1 MSDIAAIVLAAGLSL
16 RMGASNKLLT
26 PIGDD
31 ILVSIVVSACAA
43 ASDHPV
49 TVVTGYQAEIIELA
63 FHNVPTIFAHNI
75 NYKEG
80 QMTSVDVG
88 LRRAPKA
95 ETYLIALGDQP
106 KITKDCLK
114 ELLEAHAAQRSQRI
128 TVPIVDGQRGNPI
141 VVPAILRSLM
151 LSDPINLRCQK
162 LTRKSPELVHEYTT
176 QNKSFI
182 IDIDTPQDLALT
194 KLG

>member
-1 MSDIAAIVLAAGLSL
+1 MSDVAAIVLAAGLSL
-16 RMGASNKLLT
+16 RMGALNKLLT

-49 TVVTGYQAEIIELA
+49 TVVTGYQAEVIELA
-63 FHNVPTIFAHNI
+63 FHNAPTNFAHNI

-106 KITKDCLK
+106 KITKECLK

-141 VVPAILRSLM
+141 VVPAVLRSLM
-151 LSDPINLRCQK
+151 LSDPINLGCQK
-162 LTRKSPELVHEYTT
+162 LTRKSPELVNKYATP
-176 QNKSFI
+176 NKSFI
-182 IDIDTPQDLALT
+182 IDIDTPQDLVLA

>member
-1 MSDIAAIVLAAGLSL
+1 MPDVAAIVLAAGLSL

-26 PIGDD
+26 PIGDH

-49 TVVTGYQAEIIELA
+49 TVVTGYQAEVIELA
-63 FHNVPTIFAHNI
+63 FHNVPINFAHNI

-95 ETYLIALGDQP
+95 KTYLIALCDQP

-114 ELLEAHAAQRSQRI
+114 ELLYAHAAQRSQRV

-151 LSDPINLRCQK
+151 LSDPINLGCQK

>member
-1 MSDIAAIVLAAGLSL
+1 MSDVAAIVLAAGLSL
-16 RMGASNKLLT
+16 RMGALNKLLT

-49 TVVTGYQAEIIELA
+49 TVVTGYQAEVIELA
-63 FHNVPTIFAHNI
+63 FHNAPTNFAHNI

-141 VVPAILRSLM
+141 VVPAVLRSLM
-151 LSDPINLRCQK
+151 LSDPINLGCQK
-162 LTRKSPELVHEYTT
+162 LTRKSPELVNKYATP
-176 QNKSFI
+176 NKSFI
-182 IDIDTPQDLALT
+182 IDIDTPQDLVLA

>member
-31 ILVSIVVSACAA
+31 ILVSIVVRACAA

-49 TVVTGYQAEIIELA
+49 TVVTGYQAEVIELA
-63 FHNVPTIFAHNI
+63 FHNVPTNFAHNI

-80 QMTSVDVG
+80 QITSVDVG

-106 KITKDCLK
+106 KITKDCLT

-141 VVPAILRSLM
+141 VVPAVLRSLM
-151 LSDPINLRCQK
+151 LSDPINLGCQK
-162 LTRKSPELVHEYTT
+162 LTRQSPELVHEYATP
-176 QNKSFI
+176 NKSFI
-182 IDIDTPQDLALT
+182 IDIDTPQDLVLAE
-194 KLG
+194 LG

>member
-1 MSDIAAIVLAAGLSL
+1 MSDVAAIVLAAGLSL
-16 RMGASNKLLT
+16 RMGASNKLLA

-31 ILVSIVVSACAA
+31 TLVSLVVNACAA

-49 TVVTGYQAEIIELA
+49 TVVTGYQAEVVKLA
-63 FHNVPTIFAHNI
+63 FHNVSTNFAHNI

-95 ETYLIALGDQP
+95 KNYLIALGDQP

-114 ELLEAHAAQRSQRI
+114 ELLKAHAAQGSQRI

-141 VVPAILRSLM
+141 IVPAVLRSLM
-151 LSDPINLRCQK
+151 LADPINLGCQK

-176 QNKSFI
+176 PNRSFI
-182 IDIDTPQDLALT
+182 IDIDTPQDLVLA

>member
-1 MSDIAAIVLAAGLSL
+1 MSDVAAIVLAAGLSL

-31 ILVSIVVSACAA
+31 TLVSLVVNACAA

-49 TVVTGYQAEIIELA
+49 TVVTGYQAEVVKLA
-63 FHNVPTIFAHNI
+63 FHNVSTNFAHNI

-95 ETYLIALGDQP
+95 KNYLIALGDQP

-114 ELLEAHAAQRSQRI
+114 ELLKAHAAQGSQRI

-141 VVPAILRSLM
+141 IVPAVLRSLM
-151 LSDPINLRCQK
+151 LADPINLGCQK

-176 QNKSFI
+176 PNRSFI
-182 IDIDTPQDLALT
+182 IDIDTPQDLVLA

>member
-49 TVVTGYQAEIIELA
+49 TVVTGYQAEVIELA
-63 FHNVPTIFAHNI
+63 FHNVPIIFAHNI

-141 VVPAILRSLM
+141 VVPAVLRSLM
-151 LSDPINLRCQK
+151 LSDPINLGCQK
-162 LTRKSPELVHEYTT
+162 LTRQSPELVHEYATP
-176 QNKSFI
+176 NKSFI
-182 IDIDTPQDLALT
+182 IDIDTPQDLVLAE
-194 KLG
+194 LG

>member
-1 MSDIAAIVLAAGLSL
+1 MSDVAAIVLAAGLSL

-31 ILVSIVVSACAA
+31 TLVSLVVNACAA
-43 ASDHPV
+43 ASDHTV
-49 TVVTGYQAEIIELA
+49 TVVTGYQAEVVKLA
-63 FHNVPTIFAHNI
+63 FHNVPTNFAHNI

-95 ETYLIALGDQP
+95 KNYLIALGDQP

-114 ELLEAHAAQRSQRI
+114 ELLKAHAAQGSQRI
-128 TVPIVDGQRGNPI
+128 TVPIVDGHRGNPI
-141 VVPAILRSLM
+141 VVPAVLRSLM
-151 LSDPINLRCQK
+151 LADPINLGCQK

-176 QNKSFI
+176 PNRSFI
-182 IDIDTPQDLALT
+182 IDIDTPQDLILA